1 MSSDWDFFIAHAGPD
16 TEKAEELYSYLHPVS
31 RVFLDARCLLLGD
44 DWDRELAHAQ
54 RSSLVTVVLISSRT
68 EDAYYQR
75 EEIAAAIALARD
87 QEGQHRVI
95 PVFLDDESRSAVS
108 VPYGLRLKHGI
119 TLTVEGSQRNVAHR
133 LLQELPQIRNK
144 TGIGHKTVTIVLDE
158 SYCKW
163 VRTPPDHIG
172 YKDVLDSVAKV
183 ATVISNKS
191 GYSSQTSLPT
201 DGILIFPT
209 PRDTIISETE
219 ISGICDWVARGG
231 ALLVMGIYLVEVHH
245 RNNINKLTQRFGF
258 EFKDNLMMPPGRF
271 KHLPIGV
278 PVGTKE
284 FQDCMGQA
292 FELTQS
298 DFCILSDPHAVPA
311 EHPMLNGV
319 STLGLTSSCTIE
331 CATAPDMI
339 VSTDEPVAVLHGTG
353 FKDSFGTLVRV
364 EKYVLDALAPAQFM
378 VAVEYG
384 KGKVVGI
391 GTWKVFLNAF
401 VTAHPNG
408 NCKLFHNVIDWLR

>member
-158 SYCKW
+158 SYGKW

-172 YKDVLDSVAKV
+172 K
-183 ATVISNKS
+183 T
-191 GYSSQTSLPT
+191 
-201 DGILIFPT
+201 F
-209 PRDTIISETE
+209 
-219 ISGICDWVARGG
+219 
-231 ALLVMGIYLVEVHH
+231 
-245 RNNINKLTQRFGF
+245 
-258 EFKDNLMMPPGRF
+258 
-271 KHLPIGV
+271 
-278 PVGTKE
+278 
-284 FQDCMGQA
+284 
-292 FELTQS
+292 
-298 DFCILSDPHAVPA
+298 
-311 EHPMLNGV
+311 
-319 STLGLTSSCTIE
+319 
-331 CATAPDMI
+331 
-339 VSTDEPVAVLHGTG
+339 
-353 FKDSFGTLVRV
+353 
-364 EKYVLDALAPAQFM
+364 
-378 VAVEYG
+378 
-384 KGKVVGI
+384 
-391 GTWKVFLNAF
+391 
-401 VTAHPNG
+401 
-408 NCKLFHNVIDWLR
+408 